1 MTQTIQATGKLWKLV
16 QLCGTLGIL
25 VAVSIWFA
33 MLFAD
38 VGDTAARVALV
49 SIALAGPCYVV
60 GRFGAWW
67 FHG

>member
-25 VAVSIWFA
+25 TAAAIWFS

-38 VGDTAARVALV
+38 VGPMASNVAVMAVVAAV
-49 SIALAGPCYVV
+49 PCYVV